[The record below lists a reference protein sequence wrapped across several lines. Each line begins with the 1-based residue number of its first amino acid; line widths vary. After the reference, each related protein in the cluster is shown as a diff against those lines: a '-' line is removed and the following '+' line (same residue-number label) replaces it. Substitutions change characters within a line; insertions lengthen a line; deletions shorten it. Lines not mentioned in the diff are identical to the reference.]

1 MLVPCFFELDEE
13 KAKSQSKD
21 AEITKLC
28 ICPTEGDRSAYYEMS
43 QSSIKKNRNS
53 ILQLRQEN
61 KRLHKKL
68 ANALA
73 VSKTGYSI
81 KNVLVSMLSLYFP
94 GCFSLLELWSAG
106 SYSLVY
112 IVTKHFGTKN
122 EKEHL
127 LLDKLR

>member
-73 VSKTGYSI
+73 VSKTGYF
-81 KNVLVSMLSLYFP
+81 NAQLVLPRLFFP
-94 GCFSLLELWSAG
+94 VRTLECRVIFISVHRNKTFWN
-106 SYSLVY
+106 
-112 IVTKHFGTKN
+112 KK
-122 EKEHL
+122 
-127 LLDKLR
+127 